1 MSRRRQKR
9 EQRLQAIINRA
20 LADTQESA
28 GASVGDAGRLIR
40 VYFKPHAGRAA
51 LVAVSLVIW
60 AAVPY
65 FFAFTQRYMI
75 DDVLGIGAS
84 LARGSRD
91 MLIPGLWFVFWA
103 NMGLHSI
110 NLLCHSIT
118 SYLTLH
124 IGMGIAIRFR
134 EEIYTKLNALEL
146 SFFDRTQTGRI
157 IARIQSDV
165 ANVQNAIQSHLGP
178 VLIEPVKL
186 VAGTAVLLWLNWR
199 LALIVVCVS
208 PVYAGVFL
216 FLRPRIR
223 RVGIAQSRLHSRI
236 YGLATERL
244 SSILLVKVFG
254 QERRELGRFSR
265 LVHDG
270 VRVTKRQTAYNQS
283 LSLLAGVIS
292 GGATAVILWV
302 GLTAVRRGDPDVS
315 LGKVIIFVQLTQ
327 QVFAPIQVLTSLG
340 GVIQT
345 TFVSLRRV
353 FALLDENTRMIPGR
367 IRLTGMKGKLDF
379 ADVTFHYPS
388 LPTPALV
395 NVSLTVK
402 PGEKVAVMGPS
413 GGGKS
418 SLFYL
423 LLRFHDPQQGII
435 RVGGVDVPD
444 ADLASLRRH
453 VRLVQQEPFV
463 FSGTIAQNMTYG
475 APEATEKQ
483 MVTAAKQAELH
494 DFVMGLP
501 ERYDTMI
508 GENGMG
514 LSGGQKQRLALAT
527 ALLTNPEVL
536 LLDDV
541 TSALDAGTEAKI
553 RATLLECLKGRTSLI
568 VTQRISTAMECD
580 RVIVLE
586 NGRITQVG
594 THEQLAGEE
603 GFYQR
608 ILTQQNLDKPP
619 SARPGGRPSAD

>member
-1 MSRRRQKR
+1 MSCSHPRK
-9 EQRLQAIINRA
+9 ETRLQAIINRA
-20 LADTQESA
+20 LADSQESA
-28 GASVGDAGRLIR
+28 GASVGDASRLLR
-40 VYFKPHAGRAA
+40 VYFKPHTGRAV
-51 LVAVSLVIW
+51 LVAISLIIW
-60 AAVPY
+60 ASVPY

-75 DDVLGIGAS
+75 DDVLGAADGLS
-84 LARGSRD
+84 QLNRD
-91 MLIPGLWFVFWA
+91 ILIPGLWFVFWA

-124 IGMGIAIRFR
+124 IGMGIAVRFR
-134 EEIYTKLNALEL
+134 EDIYAKLNTLEL

-186 VAGTAVLLWLNWR
+186 VVGVGVLLWLDWK
-199 LALIVVCVS
+199 LALIVLCVS
-208 PVYAGVFL
+208 PVYAGIFL

-223 RVGIAQSRLHSRI
+223 RLGTAQSRLHSRI

-254 QERRELGRFSR
+254 QERRELGRFSH

-270 VRVTKRQTAYNQS
+270 VRVTKRQTTYNQS

-292 GGATAVILWV
+292 GGATAVVLWV
-302 GLTAVRRGDPDVS
+302 GLMGVRRGDPNVS
-315 LGKVIIFVQLTQ
+315 LGKVIVFVQLTQ

-353 FALLDENTRMIPGR
+353 FALLDESTHIVPGS
-367 IRLTGMKGKLDF
+367 IRLTGMKGKIDF
-379 ADVTFHYPS
+379 DDVTFHYPS
-388 LPTPALV
+388 LQLPALLDI
-395 NVSLTVK
+395 NFNVK
-402 PGEKVAVMGPS
+402 PGEKVALMGPS

-435 RVGGVDVPD
+435 RVGGVDVVD
-444 ADLASLRRH
+444 AKLASLRRH

-501 ERYDTMI
+501 DRYDTMI

-553 RATLLECLKGRTSLI
+553 RATLLECLKGRTSMI

-586 NGRITQVG
+586 NGRITQTG
-594 THEQLAGEE
+594 THEQLAREE

-608 ILTQQNLDKPP
+608 ILNQQNLDKPP
-619 SARPGGRPSAD
+619 AA